1 MASLLRSGLSI
12 CTRRVPTLNVS
23 TNTTRC
29 LQRRLA
35 SDQASGSGSSDSMV
49 LPALGAV
56 SLSVV
61 IYLVSSLL
69 VEVLEI

>member
-12 CTRRVPTLNVS
+12 CARRVPTLNVS
-23 TNTTRC
+23 ANTTRY

-69 VEVLEI
+69 VEDLEM